1 MISIPTIHDLRNQSS
16 NQVTAAALDCV
27 KTVRHGV
34 AVTLILA
41 QEPSLLMASLNLQLH
56 ESLGWDIVE
65 AGGAWHVTVRD
76 RADIEASDVL
86 ALLVA
91 DHKSIN
97 GLLARV
103 LGFLNQGDAATAA
116 PLLRAFIAALDRH
129 VAFEDGEL
137 AAIIGVTET
146 VSNQSAAVMLH
157 EHHEISQQL
166 AQIKKLLAQNR
177 PDAAKLAVH
186 CGLLSDTL
194 AKHDYREEHNLFPQW
209 QAALLERDEAA
220 RVDLL
225 RRAKQALAMA

>member
-1 MISIPTIHDLRNQSS
+1 MISIPTIHDLRNESP
-16 NQVTAAALDCV
+16 NRVTAAALDCV
-27 KTVRHGV
+27 KAVRPGV

-65 AGGAWHVTVRD
+65 AGSAWHVTVRD
-76 RADIEASDVL
+76 HADIEASDVL

-97 GLLARV
+97 GLLARALV
-103 LGFLNQGDAATAA
+103 LLNQGAATTAV
-116 PLLRAFIAALDRH
+116 PLLRAFVVALDRH

-137 AAIIGVTET
+137 AAILGVAET
-146 VSNQSAAVMLH
+146 VPDQSSAVMLR
-157 EHHEISQQL
+157 EHREISQQL
-166 AQIKKLLAQNR
+166 ARVKKLLAQNTS
-177 PDAAKLAVH
+177 DAAELAVH
-186 CGLLSDTL
+186 CGLLSGTL

-209 QAALLERDEAA
+209 RAALLGRDEAA

-225 RRAKQALAMA
+225 RRAKRALAME